1 MPQFCCVPGYSNR
14 LDCETNLSFH
24 RLPLKRKVILKKW
37 IHKIGRKNLPLNDKT
52 HVCSEHFV
60 DSRGWMLRWDEVP
73 SLKLPSL
80 PTQVTYSTP

>member
-1 MPQFCCVPGYSNR
+1 MPQFCCVPGCSNHS
-14 LDCETNLSFH
+14 DHETNLSFH
-24 RLPLKRKVILKKW
+24 RLSLKRKMILKNW

-52 HVCSEHFV
+52 RICSEHFV
-60 DSRGWMLRWDEVP
+60 DSRGRMLRWDEVP